1 MASTRRKAA
10 AVAIAI
16 VGVAGLS
23 LAAAA
28 QLTVNTS
35 QLAAGSAIVTGCD
48 TTVDVDYTVVGDT
61 VTEVLLSNVDPACNT
76 ADYSVQLLQGASP
89 SQTALG
95 TAATGASLTVA
106 SGSATVALPAAQP
119 VASVTGIAIVLH

>member
-10 AVAIAI
+10 AAGLAVIGI
-16 VGVAGLS
+16 AGLS

-48 TTVDVDYTVVGDT
+48 TSVDVDYTVSGNN
-61 VTEVLLSNVDPACNT
+61 VTEVLLTNVDPACNT
-76 ADYSVQLLQGASP
+76 ADYSVQLLQGAVG
-89 SQTALG
+89 SQTPLG
-95 TAATGASLTVA
+95 TAATGTSLAVA
-106 SGSATVALPAAQP
+106 ANAATVVLPAGQP